1 MQELDLLHAQHLPY
15 IPRPDLFL
23 ALSGGK
29 TLSPHPR
36 QLRRHRLR
44 PPPAKGGA
52 WCNTIENCSERK
64 KKTYLGSSTLMGAVE
79 FDGILS
85 SDKQLNSDFYNWNK
99 VVVRYCDGA
108 SFAGDTEAQDV
119 DGSTIYFRG
128 LRIWNAVLDELM
140 GKGLARAK
148 QVIHIAGV
156 KLYSLGTYG
165 LDKNNSG
172 TVMWPLQTWLFRYVF
187 QAILSGCSAGGLA
200 TLLHCNDFH
209 ALFPKEVSSK
219 CLPDG
224 GFFLDAEGLA
234 GERYATIFSE
244 VVQLQNVCEVLAK
257 DCLAKKN
264 RTECFFAAE
273 IVKSIKAPT
282 LIVNSAYDSW
292 QIQNIL
298 APADSYNGQSW
309 SGCKSDIRNC
319 SSSQIQVLNGFRKQ
333 FVDDVKV
340 VQDKK
345 GWGLFIDSCF
355 YHCQLTE
362 FPWSPW
368 NSSSSPE
375 LGNKTVAK
383 AIGDWYFER
392 SQQVKQID
400 CEYPCNP
407 SCS

>member
-1 MQELDLLHAQHLPY
+1 MATTTSSELTAPFLLLLLLAAVARSTAELVNLTLLTGAQEKGAVCLDGSPPGYHLQ
-15 IPRPDLFL
+15 RGFG
-23 ALSGGK
+23 SG
-29 TLSPHPR
+29 
-36 QLRRHRLR
+36 RHSWFIHL
-44 PPPAKGGA
+44 KGGA
-52 WCNTIENCSERK
+52 WCNTIGSSRNTIEDCSYRK
-64 KKTYLGSSTLMGAVE
+64 MTYLGSSTLMGAVE

-85 SDKQLNSDFYNWNK
+85 NDKQLNSDFYNWNK

-108 SFAGDTEAQDV
+108 SFSGDAEAQDT

-140 GKGLARAK
+140 EKGLASAK
-148 QVIHIAGV
+148 
-156 KLYSLGTYG
+156 
-165 LDKNNSG
+165 
-172 TVMWPLQTWLFRYVF
+172 

-209 ALFPKEVSSK
+209 ARFPKEVSAK

-224 GFFLDAEGLA
+224 GFFLDAESLA
-234 GERYATIFSE
+234 GERYSTFFSE
-244 VVQLQNVCEVLAK
+244 VVQLQNVSEVLPK

-273 IVKSIKAPT
+273 LVKSIKAPT

-298 APADSYNGQSW
+298 APAESYHGVSW

-340 VQDKK
+340 VKDKK

-368 NSSSSPE
+368 NSSASPE